1 MKLLKAMMTGVLSIA
16 LLSAPV
22 SGFSFDSG
30 IQTVEAST
38 QVKAMYAKRQVSA
51 YKSRSSTS
59 GSVMTI
65 PYGVRIDRLATQ
77 SSWSQVRYKGKIG
90 WVASRDLVEIKKTE
104 VFDTK
109 KVVTLYA
116 SRSTKAK
123 AVTKVPSN
131 KQVTRLATNKSW
143 SQVKYGGKTGW
154 VASSSLKLRYTK
166 ETFALKKYR
175 VKEVAPLQSS
185 YSTSSDVIATL
196 PDFGVVESVERYNNW
211 YKVTFDKKTGWVEAK
226 YLTTYKKESVKEAM
240 FRIYGDSYEIFR
252 ATYGFTA
259 RKSDDIVSVEFDYY
273 DNNAILE
280 IYHKDELNPQKDE
293 YLKAAKVITLFNG
306 GDPNT
311 LADKMFY
318 MDTEGYKWEDD
329 IVYDKYKISLDSS
342 GDMHVDWSYNGN

>member
-1 MKLLKAMMTGVLSIA
+1 MKLLKAIMTGVLSIA
-16 LLSAPV
+16 LLSVPV

-30 IQTVEAST
+30 IQKVEAST
-38 QVKAMYAKRQVSA
+38 QVKAMYAKKQVSA
-51 YKSRSSTS
+51 YKSRSSKS
-59 GSVMTI
+59 GRIMTI

-104 VFDTK
+104 VLDTK

-123 AVTKVPSN
+123 TVTKVPAN

-154 VASSSLKLRYTK
+154 TASSSLKLRYTK

-175 VKEVAPLQSS
+175 VKEGAPAPLQSS
-185 YSTSSDVIATL
+185 YSTGSEVIATL

-226 YLTTYKKESVKEAM
+226 YLTTYKKESTYEALK
-240 FRIYGDSYEIFR
+240 RIYGSSYDISYDPYDSQVFKSIDGESIELYYRDGYVTLSYSIDHLNQNV
-252 ATYGFTA
+252 A
-259 RKSDDIVSVEFDYY
+259 RE
-273 DNNAILE
+273 
-280 IYHKDELNPQKDE
+280 E
-293 YLKAAKVITLFNG
+293 YNKAAKFITAIHG
-306 GDPNT
+306 GDPNK
-311 LADKMFY
+311 LSAIMWDAMYNGHKYEDK
-318 MDTEGYKWEDD
+318 DLK
-329 IVYDKYKISLDSS
+329 YDKYTTYQIDQNLA
-342 GDMHVDWSYNGN
+342 VTW

>member
-1 MKLLKAMMTGVLSIA
+1 MKLLKAMMTGILSIA

-104 VFDTK
+104 VLDTK

-143 SQVKYGGKTGW
+143 SQVKYGGKIGW

-175 VKEVAPLQSS
+175 VKEAAPLQSS
-185 YSTSSDVIATL
+185 YSTGSEVIVTL

-211 YKVTFDKKTGWVEAK
+211 YKVAFDNKTGWVEAK
-226 YLTTYKKESVKEAM
+226 YLTTYKKESTYEALE
-240 FRIYGDSYEIFR
+240 RIYGDGYDIYYSRAYSMSTKFIDDNIFELYYR
-252 ATYGFTA
+252 VGYATLFYYVDHVDPNVA
-259 RKSDDIVSVEFDYY
+259 RE
-273 DNNAILE
+273 
-280 IYHKDELNPQKDE
+280 E
-293 YLKAAKVITLFNG
+293 YNKAAKFITALHG
-306 GDPNT
+306 GDPNK
-311 LADKMFY
+311 LSAIMWDAMHN
-318 MDTEGYKWEDD
+318 GYKYDD
-329 IVYDKYKISLDSS
+329 NLKYDKYTTYRHDDKITVS
-342 GDMHVDWSYNGN
+342 W

>member
-1 MKLLKAMMTGVLSIA
+1 MKLLKAIMTGVLSIA
-16 LLSAPV
+16 LLSVPV

-30 IQTVEAST
+30 IQKVEAST
-38 QVKAMYAKRQVSA
+38 QVKAMYAKKQVSA
-51 YKSRSSTS
+51 YKSRSSKS
-59 GSVMTI
+59 GRIMTI

-104 VFDTK
+104 VLDTK

-123 AVTKVPSN
+123 TVTKVPAN

-154 VASSSLKLRYTK
+154 AASSSLKLRYTK

-175 VKEVAPLQSS
+175 VKEGAPAPLQSS
-185 YSTSSDVIATL
+185 YSTGSEVIATL

-226 YLTTYKKESVKEAM
+226 YLTTYKRETVYEALE
-240 FRIYGDSYEIFR
+240 RIFYGSSYDILYEPYDSKVFKSIDGEIIELYYR
-252 ATYGFTA
+252 DGFVTLSYSIDRLNQNVAREEYNKVAKFITA
-259 RKSDDIVSVEFDYY
+259 I
-273 DNNAILE
+273 
-280 IYHKDELNPQKDE
+280 H
-293 YLKAAKVITLFNG
+293 G
-306 GDPNT
+306 GDPNKLST
-311 LADKMFY
+311 TMWDAM
-318 MDTEGYKWEDD
+318 
-329 IVYDKYKISLDSS
+329 
-342 GDMHVDWSYNGN
+342 YNGHKNEYQDLKYDIYTIYQHDLDLVVSW